1 MNNKT
6 TSVTTTKTF
15 ITMLW
20 KIESITVFHVFIVSV
35 FRCKFNKRSDSSYV
49 TPELKLQ
56 YCRVNAKVVWVL
68 EGVRVTNAR
77 QPVKTKGTLQVLVR
91 DTKQTN
97 IKKID

>member
-1 MNNKT
+1 
-6 TSVTTTKTF
+6 
-15 ITMLW
+15 MLW

-56 YCRVNAKVVWVL
+56 CYRVNAKVHVVWVL

-97 IKKID
+97 IKK